1 MRTSGRTKTF
11 RDDRQIDLFAGMLGS
26 ASEEA
31 EVSVAPG
38 SAPAVQS
45 ATKPAHSL
53 PIRRARPRSNSTA
66 SIVHETPRI
75 ASADCERTGKTN
87 ALAQISDILENPRNR
102 LSVRPKPRV
111 TLTKPT
117 HTVAVADLPAYDEE
131 QRAIAEAALGAIPVD
146 RVMLTYADIT
156 AWFGI
161 SRATI
166 VRKVR
171 AGLVPGIRFLHERV
185 LEDGPVRRFTRE
197 QVRYLLLAVRC
208 RMATE

>member
-1 MRTSGRTKTF
+1 M
-11 RDDRQIDLFAGMLGS
+11 
-26 ASEEA
+26 
-31 EVSVAPG
+31 
-38 SAPAVQS
+38 
-45 ATKPAHSL
+45 
-53 PIRRARPRSNSTA
+53 
-66 SIVHETPRI
+66 
-75 ASADCERTGKTN
+75 
-87 ALAQISDILENPRNR
+87 
-102 LSVRPKPRV
+102 

-117 HTVAVADLPAYDEE
+117 HTLSVADMPAYDDE
-131 QRAIAEAALGAIPVD
+131 QWAMADAALNQIPVD

-171 AGLVPGIRFLHERV
+171 AGFVPGIRFLEDRV

-208 RMATE
+208 RVAAG